1 MSKQDDLILNSKI
14 HIATLCKSFGYDGMA
29 YRKWID
35 HGLTLD
41 ADNNISISEFNAWI
55 KDYLTKDDDMD
66 FLKAEKLRKEI
77 EQIEIKNS
85 AARAEYYSRSIVD
98 STIGSIFKIT
108 KDRVLQLDKTIR
120 VYTAPDQQQAK
131 IILREISRE
140 ILTDIESGIR
150 TLANEMQTVP
160 QQPAQSTDQ
169 INSTDNNTN
178 SANTD
183 DTNIKPKKPRGRP
196 KAAV

>member
-1 MSKQDDLILNSKI
+1 
-14 HIATLCKSFGYDGMA
+14 
-29 YRKWID
+29 
-35 HGLTLD
+35 
-41 ADNNISISEFNAWI
+41 
-55 KDYLTKDDDMD
+55 MD

-85 AARAEYYSRSIVD
+85 AARSEYYSRSIVD

-108 KDRVLQLDKTIR
+108 KDRVLQLDKTIQR

-131 IILREISRE
+131 IILKEISRE

-150 TLANEMQTVP
+150 TLANEMQTV
-160 QQPAQSTDQ
+160 QTVPAQQSTQPIDQ